1 MPMFEKSSS
10 RKEVQQRS
18 PAGTVRRAWIVF
30 ALVAGALLAG
40 GLYLSGE
47 VFRERAFSTLREDA
61 LNDAGLKGA
70 LLRAVLERPRA
81 LPLVLAD
88 DAELRSALF
97 EGSDGAVARLDRKLQ
112 QLVEVTKVAVIY
124 VIRPDGIAMAASN
137 WNEPDSFVGR
147 DYGFREYF
155 QRAVAEGGA
164 EHYALGTVSKRPGLY
179 ISRRVEGADGKLLGV
194 VVVKVE
200 FDGLEQDW
208 GRSGKPTFVT
218 DRHGIVLVTSRPEWR
233 FLAIHT
239 LDEAERGRIR
249 ESLQFG
255 EAPLEPV
262 PVTAGDLAR
271 DGTLVSIV
279 PTGGKS
285 AAEFLSTVTPVADTP
300 WQLHLLTPAETTLNA
315 AAWQGRLQALA
326 GLTPL
331 VGGAALLLYR
341 WQRAVRRQASER
353 AARDQLERK
362 VAERTE
368 ELSRAR
374 DRLQTEIAEHHATE
388 TRLQTVQQELVQAN
402 RLAILGQVAAGV
414 AHEINQPVATIR
426 AYADNAAT
434 FLSRGQSA
442 PAAENLSFIAGLT
455 ERIGAITDELRTFA
469 RKGRAAAEPV
479 ELATVVEGA
488 LLLLRSRFSGRLDM
502 LHVAAIPRNVKV
514 LGNRVRLEQV
524 LINLLQNALEAMA
537 DRPDGRIDVRWS
549 ETQDGRAVVSVSDNG
564 PGITPEILENLFTPF
579 NTSKEGGLGLGL
591 VISKDIVD
599 DYGGTLTVESGP
611 AGTTFTVTL
620 KKAER

>member
-1 MPMFEKSSS
+1 MSGQSPPSPQTP
-10 RKEVQQRS
+10 RRS
-18 PAGTVRRAWIVF
+18 PITAVRRAWIAF
-30 ALVAGALLAG
+30 ALVTAVLVSG
-40 GLYLSGE
+40 GLYVSGE
-47 VFRERAFSTLREDA
+47 ISREGALTTVRQDA

-97 EGSDGAVARLDRKLQ
+97 EASEGAIARLDRKLE
-112 QLVEVTKVAVIY
+112 QLAKLTKVSVIY

-147 DYGFREYF
+147 DYGFRDYF

-179 ISRRVEGADGKLLGV
+179 ISRRVESTDGSLLGV

-208 GRSGKPTFVT
+208 GLSGKPAFVT
-218 DRHGIVLVTSRPEWR
+218 DRQGIVLVTSRPEWR
-233 FLAIHT
+233 FLT
-239 LDEAERGRIR
+239 TRPLGDDERAHIR

-255 EAPLEPV
+255 AAPLEPI
-262 PVTAGDLAR
+262 PTLAGDLER
-271 DGTLVSIV
+271 DGTLVRLSTARSGRIG
-279 PTGGKS
+279 T
-285 AAEFLSTVTPVADTP
+285 FLSTVLPVADTP
-300 WQLHLLTPAETTLNA
+300 WELHLLTPIEARLDA
-315 AAWQGRLQALA
+315 AVWQGRLQALA

-331 VGGAALLLYR
+331 AAFAALLLYR
-341 WQRAVRRQASER
+341 WQRALRRRAEEH
-353 AARDQLERK
+353 AAREELERK

-414 AHEINQPVATIR
+414 AHEINQPLATIR

-442 PAAENLSFIAGLT
+442 PAAENLTFIAGLT
-455 ERIGAITDELRTFA
+455 ERIGTITDELKTFA

-479 ELATVVEGA
+479 ELSTVVDGA

-502 LHVAAIPRNVKV
+502 LHVATIPHHVRVM
-514 LGNRVRLEQV
+514 GNRIRLEQV

-537 DRPDGRIDVRWS
+537 GKPGGRIDVEW
-549 ETQDGRAVVSVSDNG
+549 TQMPGKMTAIRVTDNG
-564 PGITPEILENLFTPF
+564 PGIAPEILDHLFTPF
-579 NTSKEGGLGLGL
+579 STSKEGGLGLGL
-591 VISKDIVD
+591 VISKDIVE
-599 DYGGTLTVESGP
+599 DYGGTLSVESSP
-611 AGTTFTVTL
+611 AGTTFTVTMI
-620 KKAER
+620 KAGP

>member
-1 MPMFEKSSS
+1 MSGQCPPSPQTP
-10 RKEVQQRS
+10 RRS
-18 PAGTVRRAWIVF
+18 PIAAVRRAWIAF
-30 ALVAGALLAG
+30 ALVTAALVSG
-40 GLYLSGE
+40 GLYVSGE
-47 VFRERAFSTLREDA
+47 ISREGALTTVRQDA

-97 EGSDGAVARLDRKLQ
+97 EASEGAIARLDRKLE
-112 QLVEVTKVAVIY
+112 QLAKLTKVSVIY

-147 DYGFREYF
+147 DYGFRDYF

-179 ISRRVEGADGKLLGV
+179 ISRRVEGGDGSLLGV

-208 GRSGKPTFVT
+208 GLSGKPAFVT
-218 DRHGIVLVTSRPEWR
+218 DRQGIVLVTSRPEWR
-233 FLAIHT
+233 FLTTRPLSDDQRA
-239 LDEAERGRIR
+239 RIR

-255 EAPLEPV
+255 AAPLEPI
-262 PVTAGDLAR
+262 PTLAGDLER
-271 DGTLVSIV
+271 DGTLVRLSTARSGRIG
-279 PTGGKS
+279 T
-285 AAEFLSTVTPVADTP
+285 FLSTVLPVADTP
-300 WQLHLLTPAETTLNA
+300 WELHLLTPIEARLDA
-315 AAWQGRLQALA
+315 AVWQGRLQALA

-331 VGGAALLLYR
+331 AAFSALLLYR
-341 WQRAVRRQASER
+341 WQRALRRRAEEH
-353 AARDQLERK
+353 AAREELERK

-414 AHEINQPVATIR
+414 AHEINQPLATIR

-434 FLSRGQSA
+434 FLARGQSA
-442 PAAENLSFIAGLT
+442 PATENLTFIAGLT
-455 ERIGAITDELRTFA
+455 ERIGTITDELKTFA

-479 ELATVVEGA
+479 ELSTVVDGA

-502 LHVAAIPRNVKV
+502 LHVATIPHHVRVM
-514 LGNRVRLEQV
+514 GNRIRLEQV

-537 DRPDGRIDVRWS
+537 GKPGGRIDVEWTEMPEKMTAIRV
-549 ETQDGRAVVSVSDNG
+549 TDNG
-564 PGITPEILENLFTPF
+564 PGIAPEILDHLFTPF

-591 VISKDIVD
+591 VISKDIVE
-599 DYGGTLTVESGP
+599 DYGGTLSVESSP
-611 AGTTFTVTL
+611 AGTTFTVTMI
-620 KKAER
+620 KAGP

>member
-1 MPMFEKSSS
+1 MSGQSPSPLEAS
-10 RKEVQQRS
+10 RRS
-18 PAGTVRRAWIVF
+18 PISAVRRAWIAF
-30 ALVAGALLAG
+30 ALVTAALVSG

-47 VFRERAFSTLREDA
+47 IFRERALATVRQDA

-97 EGSDGAVARLDRKLQ
+97 DASEGTIARLNRKLE
-112 QLVEVTKVAVIY
+112 QLAKVTKVSVIY

-137 WNEPDSFVGR
+137 WARPDSFVGR
-147 DYGFREYF
+147 DYGFRDYF

-164 EHYALGTVSKRPGLY
+164 EHYALGTVSNRPGLY
-179 ISRRVEGADGKLLGV
+179 ISRRVEGTGGRLLGV

-208 GRSGKPTFVT
+208 GLSGKPAFVT
-218 DRHGIVLVTSRPEWR
+218 DRQGIVLVTSRPEWR
-233 FLAIHT
+233 FLAIRP
-239 LDEAERGRIR
+239 LGDEDRARIR

-255 EAPLEPV
+255 AAPLEPIPTV
-262 PVTAGDLAR
+262 AGDLTQ
-271 DGTLVSIV
+271 DGTLVRLS
-279 PTGGKS
+279 PARGGGT
-285 AAEFLSTVTPVADTP
+285 ETFLSTVAPVADTP
-300 WQLHLLTPAETTLNA
+300 WQLHLLTPVKARLTA

-331 VGGAALLLYR
+331 AALAALLLYR
-341 WQRAVRRQASER
+341 WQRALRRRAEEH
-353 AARDQLERK
+353 AARDELERK
-362 VAERTE
+362 VTERTE

-374 DRLQTEIAEHHATE
+374 DRLQTEIAEHRATE

-434 FLSRGQSA
+434 FLARGQSA
-442 PAAENLSFIAGLT
+442 PAAENLSFIASLT
-455 ERIGAITDELRTFA
+455 ERIGTITDELKTLA
-469 RKGRAAAEPV
+469 RKGRAAAEPI
-479 ELATVVEGA
+479 ELATVVDGA

-502 LHVAAIPRNVKV
+502 LHVATIPRDVKV
-514 LGNRVRLEQV
+514 MGNRIRLEQV
-524 LINLLQNALEAMA
+524 LINLLQNALEAVA
-537 DRPDGRIDVRWS
+537 GKPGGRIDVEWTETS
-549 ETQDGRAVVSVSDNG
+549 EKTTAIRVSDNG
-564 PGITPEILENLFTPF
+564 SGIAPEILENLFTPF

-591 VISKDIVD
+591 VISKDIVE
-599 DYGGTLTVESGP
+599 DYGGTLSVESSP

-620 KKAER
+620 KRAEP